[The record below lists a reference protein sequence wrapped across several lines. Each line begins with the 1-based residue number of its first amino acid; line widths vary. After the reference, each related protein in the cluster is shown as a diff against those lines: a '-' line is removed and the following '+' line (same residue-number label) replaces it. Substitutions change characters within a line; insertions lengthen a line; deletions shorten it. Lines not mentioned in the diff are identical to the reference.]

1 MNVTL
6 PKAVLSQHVD
16 MTIGTDVTTGLRD
29 SIFIRFLLCRIG
41 CHEAIIS

>member
-6 PKAVLSQHVD
+6 PKAVLSQYVD
-16 MTIGTDVTTGLRD
+16 MTIGADVTTGPGD

-41 CHEAIIS
+41 CYQAIIS

>member
-16 MTIGTDVTTGLRD
+16 MAIDADVTTGPGD